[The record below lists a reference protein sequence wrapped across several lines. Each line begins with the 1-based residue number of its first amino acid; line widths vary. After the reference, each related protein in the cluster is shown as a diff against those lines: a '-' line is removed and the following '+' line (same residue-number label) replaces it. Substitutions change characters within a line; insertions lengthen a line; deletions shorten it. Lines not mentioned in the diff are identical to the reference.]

1 MKVDRLRA
9 TRRFGVFAVLTL
21 RVIKKIRAGKL
32 TATEAAAHFEQVAR
46 AHGLRETGHYDPPAV
61 GGHADFEGA
70 GGQERRA
77 PHGRRL
83 TGTAVSQGGA
93 LRLFRA
99 SPLPGSPQPKPS
111 AVTIRGYLLP
121 SMAGRNLRPPRRTIT
136 P

>member
-1 MKVDRLRA
+1 MGSARPA
-9 TRRFGVFAVLTL
+9 TMT
-21 RVIKKIRAGKL
+21 
-32 TATEAAAHFEQVAR
+32 
-46 AHGLRETGHYDPPAV
+46 PAV

-121 SMAGRNLRPPRRTIT
+121 SMTGRNLRPPRRAIT
-136 P
+136 PLERTGIGRPLPTVAYTLIVMPLSRNPYSFTALR